1 LKYESTEEFL
11 ADIRKKFE
19 EGNKE
24 TIKVVELKR
33 LEQEE
38 KMMEKFIQEFKRAT
52 RDSGYEGRPLVKE
65 FQKGIN
71 GTICYILM
79 ETEQQPT
86 LIKQ

>member
-71 GTICYILM
+71 GTICCILM
-79 ETEQQPT
+79 ETE
-86 LIKQ
+86 